1 VEEALERM
9 GLKRGIVKK
18 GRSSRSWMG
27 RDRDR
32 DGSGSADGNVSGVER
47 RKGWKELRLGLESR
61 L

>member
-1 VEEALERM
+1 M